1 MEDSHLQLRGFKRA
15 IREERSHYT
24 ALSCSENFSLDLWL
38 RPTKRRRVQVL
49 GCKRPANFDHD
60 PDTLRPSKRARTI
73 SSAALE
79 DGANVPDRDDEAT
92 NIELETGSAEEIA
105 PLPNDLPEA
114 LPEPEILPEV
124 IEEEEVVVVAVENQP
139 SLRRSA
145 RIAALRVVNY
155 KESPYRPPKKRR
167 SSKTRRSSRIAKLV
181 PVSYVA

>member
-1 MEDSHLQLRGFKRA
+1 M
-15 IREERSHYT
+15 
-24 ALSCSENFSLDLWL
+24 
-38 RPTKRRRVQVL
+38 
-49 GCKRPANFDHD
+49 
-60 PDTLRPSKRARTI
+60 LRPSKRARTI
-73 SSAALE
+73 ASAALE
-79 DGANVPDRDDEAT
+79 DGANVPDRDIEAT
-92 NIELETGSAEEIA
+92 NIELEAESAEEIA

-145 RIAALRVVNY
+145 RIAALPVVNY